1 MKLAPF
7 NEFILEI
14 EQSPY
19 PPYHKGFYMERYFID
34 FYIKNKKSIDD
45 TGYQFLPITWTD
57 IYVHK
62 PHLRYKLQDLLNSL
76 DKEKKYF
83 TVSQHDDAPL
93 DDLPPKTLKF
103 SAGGNQKNGIPIP
116 LICSS
121 IENIKETKKDI
132 FCSFVGSITHPARL
146 SMLHYLKGN
155 SNYVLLPKN
164 WSSNVEDEK
173 QDLFLNVTSRSKFTL
188 CPRGYG
194 ATSFRLYESMQLGS
208 IPVYIYYDTPYIP
221 FADELDWNKLSVLI
235 HANDIINIDN
245 ILNSITVERYNEML
259 SYIKEIYP
267 KYFTLEGMCDK
278 IIKTIQ
284 NIK

>member
-34 FYIKNKKSIDD
+34 FYIKNRKSIDD

-93 DDLPPKTLKF
+93 DDLPSKTLKF
-103 SAGGNQKNGIPIP
+103 SAGGNQKNCIPIP

-121 IENIKETKKDI
+121 LENIKETKKDI
-132 FCSFVGSITHPARL
+132 FCSFVGSITHPVRL
-146 SMLHYLKGN
+146 SMLHYLKAN
-155 SNYVLLPKN
+155 PNYVLLPKN
-164 WSSNVEDEK
+164 WSSNVENEK

-194 ATSFRLYESMQLGS
+194 STSFRLYESMQLGS
-208 IPVYIYYDTPYIP
+208 IPVYIYYDTPYVP

-278 IIKTIQ
+278 ILKTIQ